1 MEAAAVTGREAE
13 GNASREP
20 SIVRPGTNCLAVP
33 VARRAA
39 ILVDGDAYFR
49 RLAQCL
55 SKARHSILIVGW
67 DFDAGIC
74 LERGA
79 NECTL
84 GAFLRALVEE
94 RSELHVRILIWSTAT
109 VHGPGATLPL
119 LIGDS
124 WSAHPRIRVE
134 LDKVHPFYGSHHQ
147 KIVSID
153 DQVAF
158 TGGIDLTVDRWD
170 TPAHELDNAE
180 RVKPDGTPYEPVHD
194 VQMILEGAAAHALGD
209 VARARWQAATGE
221 EIAPGNTAPHDLWP
235 VDLDPQF
242 TGIPIAISRVEP
254 CWHGRQGCSE
264 SFNMTIDA
272 IGAAKNSIY
281 LEAQYFTSR
290 RVGAAIARSLAE
302 PVGPEIVVV
311 VGMNSHGWF
320 ERYVMGNNR
329 DRLARKLRM
338 CDVHDRFRIFSPIIA
353 CKKYLIVHSKLITV
367 DDTFLRIGSSNLN
380 NRSEGLD
387 TECDVAIDACDSH
400 TCLAIAKVRDALLA
414 EHLGTHPEIV
424 RSVVSEERSLIR
436 AIDRLNRNARRLA
449 PLPGIS
455 KRGPTR
461 PVFGTRLLDPSRPW
475 H

>member
-1 MEAAAVTGREAE
+1 MGIAE
-13 GNASREP
+13 IEDSEIERSDVRAP
-20 SIVRPGTNCLAVP
+20 SIVRPGKNCFVAP

-55 SKARHSILIVGW
+55 SKARHSIIIIAW

-74 LERGA
+74 LERGI
-79 NECTL
+79 NDRPL
-84 GAFLRALVEE
+84 GEFLRALVDD
-94 RSELHVRILIWSTAT
+94 RPELDIRILIWSTAT
-109 VHGPGATLPL
+109 VHAPGATLPL
-119 LIGDS
+119 LIGDN
-124 WSAHPRIRVE
+124 WSEHPRIRVV

-158 TGGIDLTVDRWD
+158 VGGIDLTVDRWD
-170 TPAHELDNAE
+170 TPAHDPDNAD

-194 VQMILEGAAAHALGD
+194 VQMILEGAAAQALGD

-221 EIAPGNTAPHDLWP
+221 SVAGSAVAHDVWP
-235 VDLDPQF
+235 ADLDPQF

-254 CWHGRQGCSE
+254 CWHGREGCSE
-264 SFNMTIDA
+264 SFKMTIDA

-311 VGMNSHGWF
+311 VGMNSHGWL
-320 ERYVMGNNR
+320 EHYVMARNR
-329 DRLARKLRM
+329 DRLARKLRAG
-338 CDVHDRFRIFSPIIA
+338 DVHDRFRIYNPILA
-353 CKKYLIVHSKLITV
+353 GGKDLKLHSKLITV

-387 TECDVAIDACDSH
+387 TECDVAIDACDSR
-400 TCLAIAKVRDALLA
+400 TCMAIAKVRDALLA
-414 EHLGTHPEIV
+414 EHLGTHPDIV
-424 RSVVSEERSLIR
+424 RKVVSEERSLIR

-461 PVFGTRLLDPSRPW
+461 PVFGTRLLDPPGPW
-475 H
+475 Y